1 MSLMRNPKSFSVSGK
16 RREEGQ
22 KLALKDLVCH
32 AEDDK
37 LYTGGHGESLSNS
50 SSRTVTSFMV

>member
-1 MSLMRNPKSFSVSGK
+1 MSLMGNPKSFSVSGK
-16 RREEGQ
+16 RRAGGQ

-32 AEDDK
+32 AEDHK
-37 LYTGGHGESLSNS
+37 LYPGGRGESLSNS